1 MTKWSWQLKN
11 WPKFVFDVEA
21 LKALES
27 RFLTNAG
34 LFSGVLVHA
43 SDDNKN
49 ALKISLI
56 GSEAYKTSEIEGEIL
71 DRESLQSSRIVPPSA
86 VKSFLKSF

>member
-1 MTKWSWQLKN
+1 MI
-11 WPKFVFDVEA
+11 
-21 LKALES
+21 
-27 RFLTNAG
+27 
-34 LFSGVLVHA
+34 HA

-71 DRESLQSSRIVPPSA
+71 DRESLQSSIRQYFSQTILEAQQHS
-86 VKSFLKSF
+86 